1 MFLEVNI
8 DIFCFF
14 YHFFLFGGEVG
25 AGGGGEVILVSI
37 HVNQIQ
43 FIFLQLNLGTC
54 LVMPAGKSSFCLVA
68 SHPVTLETSMR
79 QYR

>member
-1 MFLEVNI
+1 MI
-8 DIFCFF
+8 YIYFF
-14 YHFFLFGGEVG
+14 YHFFLFGGEAGGWGGV
-25 AGGGGEVILVSI
+25 GGGGEEMILVSI

-43 FIFLQLNLGTC
+43 FIFLRLNVGTC

-68 SHPVTLETSMR
+68 SHRVTLETSMR